1 MLAKRT
7 IPKASMCDIYREFK
21 GTTTTNIANYF
32 RIKFRYIQPH
42 NKHKKTFPRSLNKN
56 YRVSSNKSFNK
67 HYKLMDSLFNSSI
80 KLIV

>member
-32 RIKFRYIQPH
+32 RIKFRTTSNPIT
-42 NKHKKTFPRSLNKN
+42 NIKKHSQDP
-56 YRVSSNKSFNK
+56 
-67 HYKLMDSLFNSSI
+67 
-80 KLIV
+80 